1 MAPTIAA
8 QRLESLPFVVIDLE
22 TTGGSALFDRV
33 LEVAAIRVQ
42 RGVVQERLEC
52 LVEPGMPIPPFVTRI
67 TGINA
72 SLVRGKP
79 AFDTLLPDL
88 RRLLD
93 GAVLVA
99 HNVAFDGNFLANA
112 FKRVDMPWEG
122 DRVCTLRLARRL
134 IPGLHSYRLD
144 SLCAFLGFPFVQ
156 RHRAGPDAE
165 ATMHV
170 LQHLLEAALDRGIQT
185 LAGLV
190 KLQQQPVNR
199 KRHKGRVDE
208 AQVAS
213 LPTTPGVYLLKDR
226 YGQVVYVGKSVNVRQ
241 RVRTHLRPSGT
252 ARGPAQ
258 PRLRRRLANI
268 ADVEAIET
276 KSELEALLLESKLVK
291 RYLPEANSLLR
302 DYHDYPFIKIDL
314 TDPYPRLEATRE
326 RPAEGDPATYL
337 GPFRRAA
344 VVSSAVVF
352 LNEQV
357 GLRQCTGR
365 LKPGQPAC
373 ALLEMKKC
381 LGPCVGAA
389 SREEYASA
397 VTEVLGALRGESTSV
412 LERAAERRD
421 QLGEALRFEEAAEL
435 RDRIRQVEQVVG
447 VQQRLTGFAERN
459 LVLVSADRQPDRAR
473 LLLVRAGRLAEEVSL
488 PVRATPS
495 HLRHVLLRVFGGP
508 TRTHVSKDELDDLL
522 IMDAWLRRHHADV
535 VEVPVSLSA
544 PEAAVRDLRAAMQR
558 LIGTASGSAPEA
570 LSVVRVGPEA
580 GQSAAALAA
589 EVAAVV
595 S

>member
-1 MAPTIAA
+1 
-8 QRLESLPFVVIDLE
+8 
-22 TTGGSALFDRV
+22 
-33 LEVAAIRVQ
+33 
-42 RGVVQERLEC
+42 
-52 LVEPGMPIPPFVTRI
+52 MPIPPFVTRI

-72 SLVRGKP
+72 SLVRGQP

-88 RRLLD
+88 RRLME

-99 HNVAFDGNFLANA
+99 HNVAFDGNFLASA
-112 FKRVDMPWEG
+112 FKRVNTPWEG
-122 DRVCTLRLARRL
+122 DRLCTLRLARRL

-165 ATMHV
+165 ATLQV
-170 LQHLLEAALDRGIQT
+170 LRHLLEAALDRDILT

-226 YGQVVYVGKSVNVRQ
+226 HGQVVYVGKSVNVRQ

-258 PRLRRRLANI
+258 PRLRRRLPNI

-276 KSELEALLLESKLVK
+276 RSELEALLLESKLVK
-291 RYLPEANSLLR
+291 RYLPEGNSLLR

-352 LNEQV
+352 LNEQL
-357 GLRQCTGR
+357 GLRQCSGR

-381 LGPCVGAA
+381 LGPCVDAT
-389 SREEYASA
+389 SREVYASA
-397 VTEVLGALRGESTSV
+397 VGEALGVLRGESTSV
-412 LERAAERRD
+412 LDRAAQRRD
-421 QLGEALRFEEAAEL
+421 QLGEELRFEEAAEL
-435 RDRIRQVEQVVG
+435 RDRIRQVEQIVG
-447 VQQRLTGFAERN
+447 VQQRLTSFADRN
-459 LVLVSADRQPDRAR
+459 LVLVSGDRQPDRAR
-473 LLLVRAGRLAEEVSL
+473 LLLVRAGRLAEDVSL

-495 HLRHVLLRVFGGP
+495 HLRHVLLRAFAGP

-522 IMDAWLRRHHADV
+522 IMDAWLRRNHADV
-535 VEVPVSLSA
+535 VEVGVDA
-544 PEAAVRDLRAAMQR
+544 ANPEEAVAALR
-558 LIGTASGSAPEA
+558 EA
-570 LSVVRVGPEA
+570 IVRVAACEHERA
-580 GQSAAALAA
+580 SAIEHGATT
-589 EVAAVV
+589 VASENKTSRVGV
-595 S
+595 